1 MDEKQD
7 ILCLTHDRLRE
18 NLAGHEPF
26 RAGQVLRWIYAKRA
40 GSFDEMTDLPSGL
53 RAGLDKRFGL
63 ALPVCL
69 RRQGDPDG
77 TRKFLFALADGQRI
91 ETVLIPASPALYGR
105 RSDRLTLCV
114 SSQVGCAYGCKFC
127 ASGLDGWKRNL
138 TAGEMVA
145 QVLAAEKLAGE
156 TISNIVFM
164 GMGEPF
170 SNYDNLMEAITIIN
184 APWGRGLGARSITVS
199 TSGLADKIRAFAEQP
214 LQIRLAV
221 SLHAPTNDLRDRI
234 MPVNTRF
241 PIEDLFDAC
250 EYFSKRKKQRITFE
264 YLLIA
269 GVNDARAQAVG
280 LAEHCRRF
288 MAKVN
293 LIPFNAVPGVA
304 WERPDDAVQNRFLE
318 VLRSRGIPATLRR
331 EKGHA
336 IAAACGQ
343 LRLEAAQPPAAK
355 RKNSPP

>member
-1 MDEKQD
+1 M
-7 ILCLTHDRLRE
+7 
-18 NLAGHEPF
+18 
-26 RAGQVLRWIYAKRA
+26 RWIYAKRA
-40 GSFDEMTDLPSGL
+40 GSFAGMTDLPSGL
-53 RAGLDKRFGL
+53 RAALDARYAL

-69 RRQGDPDG
+69 RQQGAPDA

-91 ETVLIPASPALYGR
+91 ETVLIPASPALYGT
-105 RSDRLTLCV
+105 RSDRLTLCI

-138 TAGEMVA
+138 SAGEMVA
-145 QVLAAEKLAGE
+145 QVLAAEKIAGE
-156 TISNIVFM
+156 KISNLVFM

-170 SNYDNLMEAITIIN
+170 ANFDNLMEAIVILN

-199 TSGLADKIRAFAEQP
+199 TSGLADKIRAFADQP

-221 SLHAPTNDLRDRI
+221 SLHATTNALRDRI

-241 PIEDLFDAC
+241 PLEELFAAC
-250 EYFSKRKKQRITFE
+250 EYFSRRKKQRITFE
-264 YLLIA
+264 YLLIG
-269 GVNDARAQAVG
+269 GVNDSRAQAVE

-293 LIPFNAVPGVA
+293 LIPFNAVPGVD
-304 WERPDDAVQNRFLE
+304 WDRPDEAVQRRFLE
-318 VLRSRGIPATLRR
+318 TLRARGIPATLRI

-343 LRLEAAQPPAAK
+343 LRLQTAETPPA
-355 RKNSPP
+355 